1 MVGDLY
7 PLAILIGGLA
17 LLMVWVIRGRSVYVA
32 APLAALVVL
41 IGSGS
46 DPLAGMTGTYMGGFA
61 EYMRRFLPVFLLG
74 ATFGKLMEDSGGAAT
89 LAGQI
94 GQRLGTQRACL
105 AVVIASAFLTYGGV
119 SLFVVGFSVY
129 PLAVRLFRGGNL
141 PRRFIPATIA
151 FGTITFT
158 MTAAGSPA
166 IQNLIPIPFLGT
178 DARAGWSASLPAAV
192 VMFVLGQGYLDW
204 SIRRAVAAG
213 ERFEPRVG
221 DVDEAVPA
229 VSVAHQAGANGSP
242 SARPGSI
249 AACLPLMVTIL
260 ALNLLPR
267 LTRGLGE
274 MWLARSAEGSWLHRV
289 ATLLGSVPEDATL
302 AIFLGVVTALVVL
315 RRSLRDPWGSCGAAF
330 TTGLLACAAT
340 SSVVGFGAVLQTTAA
355 FPKVVAWV
363 TRLPVEPLVGVAL
376 AMGVIVAIAGSASAG
391 QGLALPILKPIYLE
405 ALGVPPR
412 ALHRVISLASGTFD
426 SLPSNGYIVILI
438 RNICGE
444 THRGAYGPI
453 FVTTVLVPVVGTA
466 VALVLFH
473 VFPAWT
479 AH

>member
-1 MVGDLY
+1 MGGDLY

-229 VSVAHQAGANGSP
+229 VSVAHQAGANGSGP
-242 SARPGSI
+242 PGPGPPSLRGALGSRGRSHGAGSWAAGAASPAPCSRSPWAHACGLVLAVVSRLLLPEVPSSPAWSAR
-249 AACLPLMVTIL
+249 
-260 ALNLLPR
+260 
-267 LTRGLGE
+267 
-274 MWLARSAEGSWLHRV
+274 
-289 ATLLGSVPEDATL
+289 
-302 AIFLGVVTALVVL
+302 
-315 RRSLRDPWGSCGAAF
+315 
-330 TTGLLACAAT
+330 
-340 SSVVGFGAVLQTTAA
+340 SVVPPPASEVCS
-355 FPKVVAWV
+355 WS
-363 TRLPVEPLVGVAL
+363 PVCAC
-376 AMGVIVAIAGSASAG
+376 
-391 QGLALPILKPIYLE
+391 
-405 ALGVPPR
+405 R
-412 ALHRVISLASGTFD
+412 
-426 SLPSNGYIVILI
+426 
-438 RNICGE
+438 
-444 THRGAYGPI
+444 
-453 FVTTVLVPVVGTA
+453 
-466 VALVLFH
+466 
-473 VFPAWT
+473 
-479 AH
+479 